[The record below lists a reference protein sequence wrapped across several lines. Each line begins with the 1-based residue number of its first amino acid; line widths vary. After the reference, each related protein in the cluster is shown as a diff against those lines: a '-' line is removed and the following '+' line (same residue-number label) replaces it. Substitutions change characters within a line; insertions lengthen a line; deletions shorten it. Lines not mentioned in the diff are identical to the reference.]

1 LGELDL
7 TGIPPA
13 PKGVPQIKVM
23 FQLDQNGILKVTAED
38 QATKNKKEVEIVKGT
53 LSTEEIEKMQADAEK
68 NAEEDKLFLD
78 KSEARQKLEQYI
90 DSVKTSL
97 GNKSIVNRLK
107 SKDKNTVV
115 DALKNTLTW
124 IKKNRDRVTVGK
136 TQFEDQLKRL
146 RKVVNPVLKG
156 VYGGEAGFETGD
168 DDEEDDPESA
178 LKRDDEDDDDT
189 PSADDDDEPIDSNK
203 HDEL

>member
-156 VYGGEAGFETGD
+156 VYGAEAGFEMGD

-189 PSADDDDEPIDSNK
+189 PSADDDDEPIDSKK